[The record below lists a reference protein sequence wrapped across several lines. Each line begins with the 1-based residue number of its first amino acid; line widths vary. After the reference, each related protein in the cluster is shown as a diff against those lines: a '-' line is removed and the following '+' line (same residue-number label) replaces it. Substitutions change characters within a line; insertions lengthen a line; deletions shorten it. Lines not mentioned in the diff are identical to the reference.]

1 VLITQKHWLRK
12 GSPRVLC
19 SDITLKGVGRK
30 IISTRSVEPNIE
42 LGRKR
47 NQPCQKSRWEGEEII
62 MKRKKKE
69 M

>member
-19 SDITLKGVGRK
+19 SDIALKGVGRK

-47 NQPCQKSRWEGEEII
+47 NKSYQKARWEGEEII
-62 MKRKKKE
+62 RKRKKKE
-69 M
+69 I